1 MSNDTQRYTLQ
12 EADAELRR
20 RECMSGHSF
29 DIVEERSIANGATG
43 IFILARIAE
52 DEERAQFVA
61 RQIEGNNWQPFEQ
74 WKLSW
79 HDEYD
84 LLCIEPSRALAECE
98 AKRRIVDA
106 LSEQIDLSHHEQTI
120 ADARYMLRFL
130 ALPFADHPD
139 YREEWRP

>member
-1 MSNDTQRYTLQ
+1 MTASTLALT
-12 EADAELRR
+12 EFL
-20 RECMSGHSF
+20 
-29 DIVEERSIANGATG
+29 
-43 IFILARIAE
+43 LARIAE

-61 RQIEGNNWQPFEQ
+61 RQIEGNNWAPFEP

-98 AKRRIVDA
+98 AKRRIVELHPIYRGPRIQQVQSGGVDFGCETCHA
-106 LSEQIDLSHHEQTI
+106 LDRINDDSIIEALGYCDTL
-120 ADARYMLRFL
+120 L
-130 ALPFADHPD
+130 AMAPPYADHPD